1 MKAMF
6 SKVVLSAGLFLL
18 VLAPLRTFAQS
29 TSFEFRSSSNSYSNP
44 VQRGRG
50 STYHSRPGTTIG
62 VSISSGPNYSSQRDC
77 YPYNSRPV
85 YVAPPPVVY
94 MPPPVVY
101 TAPPV
106 YYGNVV
112 PQPSYELAPPP
123 PPLPVAPA
131 VDARL
136 VQVQDNL
143 RRLGYYNGQVDGL
156 NGTGTRNAIRSY
168 QMDRGLPVTGRVD
181 QELLRDLG
189 L

>member
-1 MKAMF
+1 M
-6 SKVVLSAGLFLL
+6 
-18 VLAPLRTFAQS
+18 
-29 TSFEFRSSSNSYSNP
+29 
-44 VQRGRG
+44 
-50 STYHSRPGTTIG
+50 
-62 VSISSGPNYSSQRDC
+62 
-77 YPYNSRPV
+77 
-85 YVAPPPVVY
+85 APPPVVY